1 MNDKQGK
8 ASNFLQLSRD
18 LQNTPYYKDKPFN
31 RGAALLDLL
40 MLTQHTEFQE
50 YKRGELVTYK
60 RGHCYHPIEEFAKRW
75 GWDRR
80 KVRRFLKDM
89 EKNGEITV
97 YTSNRGTHIVMHKYD
112 EWQGYGTSDGTSQS
126 LENEED
132 EPLHGISDCLT
143 DGITDGTSDS
153 RTDSTQEIMT
163 NTFNKEKESKKNA
176 GTDFNRTGM
185 GTLSDQARNNTNQYG
200 WDSQPRSIG
209 YTEKDRGTTEV
220 SEYAQAIKQALMQTF
235 ENTSE

>member
-18 LQNTPYYKDKPFN
+18 IQNTPYYKDKPFN
-31 RGAALLDLL
+31 RGAALLDLM

-60 RGHCYHPIEEFAKRW
+60 RGHCYHPIEEFATRW

-80 KVRRFLKDM
+80 KVRRFLEQM

-97 YTSNRGTHIVMHKYD
+97 HTSKRGTHIVMHKYD
-112 EWQGYGTSDGTSQS
+112 EWQGYGISDGISQS

-132 EPLHGISDCLT
+132 EPLHGTSNGWT
-143 DGITDGTSDS
+143 DGRTDGSSDS
-153 RTDSTQEIMT
+153 RTDSTQEIRNNNANNEQEREYERT
-163 NTFNKEKESKKNA
+163 TFN
-176 GTDFNRTGM
+176 GTSM
-185 GTLSDQARNNTNQYG
+185 GSLSDHERNNSNQYG
-200 WDSQPRSIG
+200 WDSQPRNIRH
-209 YTEKDRGTTEV
+209 TEEDSRPTGV
-220 SEYAQAIKQALMQTF
+220 SEYAKAIKEASMQTL
-235 ENTSE
+235 ESTAE